1 MRSSKSSFFRS
12 LWFLLALAFFTA
24 GAPLDMAGVRA
35 AALSQADRS
44 DIARVE
50 KYLNTVKTMRARFFQ
65 VAPDGRLSEGGFWL
79 RRPGRLRF
87 EYDPPTPYLVI
98 ADGFWLVFFDQELD
112 EPQRWPI
119 SDTPLGVLV
128 AENVRFSETS
138 GIETVERGPG
148 KLEITLRDQKRP
160 DDGTL
165 TLVFSDRPLQLRQWH
180 VVDGQGQM
188 TSVTLD
194 KIETGMPLKIDLFVP
209 PDQTRLAPQS
219 Q

>member
-1 MRSSKSSFFRS
+1 MRSSNLFRS
-12 LWFLLALAFFTA
+12 GILRFRLALALCA
-24 GAPLDMAGVRA
+24 ALAVMSAAGVNA
-35 AALSQADRS
+35 AALSQADKR

-50 KYLNTVKTMRARFFQ
+50 KYLNTVKTLRARFFQ
-65 VAPDGRLSEGGFWL
+65 VAPDGSLSEGGFWL

-128 AENVRFSETS
+128 AENVSFSETS
-138 GIETVERGPG
+138 GIEAVNRGPG

-160 DDGTL
+160 DEGTL

-180 VVDGQGQM
+180 VIDAQGQM

-209 PDQTRLAPQS
+209 PDQTRQKPLRQ
-219 Q
+219 